1 MSQEGIDPRDVHKN
15 MRVQGDDEADAKKRD
30 QAVHL
35 DKQLELEAPE
45 TKADSG
51 YDENVTCK
59 TPLKYIVQK
68 WCCRRKR

>member
-15 MRVQGDDEADAKKRD
+15 MRVQGDDEADAI
-30 QAVHL
+30 
-35 DKQLELEAPE
+35 LEAPE